1 MIEVEGPV
9 GGLMGLAGC
18 RGWQGATC
26 GIAWGWGWLFS
37 ERGGHRGGLDVN
49 HPGVH
54 DLTLDLHH
62 LLIVPRGP
70 TA

>member
-1 MIEVEGPV
+1 MIEVEG
-9 GGLMGLAGC
+9 LMGSRGGLAGC
-18 RGWQGATC
+18 RSWQGAAC
-26 GIAWGWGWLFS
+26 GIARGGGRLFS
-37 ERGGHRGGLDVN
+37 ERGGHCGGLDVN

-70 TA
+70 PA

>member
-1 MIEVEGPV
+1 MIEVEGPM
-9 GGLMGLAGC
+9 GGPVGLAGC
-18 RGWQGATC
+18 RSWQGATC
-26 GIAWGWGWLFS
+26 GIARGRRRLFS

-62 LLIVPRGP
+62 LLIVPKGP
-70 TA
+70 LA